1 MFRVCFFICSLLE
14 RVSRGVG
21 KNMGKKRAIV
31 RVGVCWRIREEW
43 EVKIL
48 TLIHQVWA
56 ANFAESVT
64 LI

>member
-1 MFRVCFFICSLLE
+1 
-14 RVSRGVG
+14 
-21 KNMGKKRAIV
+21 MGKKRAIV
-31 RVGVCWRIREEW
+31 RVGVCWRIREGR